1 MRVYKLFLIVFLLVT
16 FNSTLFAEEFYL
28 DSPRNEGTFRIEI
41 NNDAVWA
48 NDSQFSNGWSLQYH
62 TVRYASWEETKAPG
76 FINWVGKHFP
86 TLGDDDSIVRYGQ
99 GIGQNIVS
107 PEDIDS
113 EVPQEGDMPYA
124 GTLTYTLN
132 WQSFNRLTARNFQ
145 VSVGVLGEE
154 ALGEQIQSFAHNDL
168 GLGDDPKGWDTQRD
182 TEPIV
187 NIGYQHLWRLA
198 HFGEYH
204 NGWAGQLNLGPSAH
218 LGNLLTAVDLGFAF
232 RFGWNMLEGFNSFPA
247 PPGRGFFMAYYL
259 PKPSFAS
266 PHGAEVI
273 LGVRAS
279 GIIYSVLYDGSIITD
294 DDREVDREDF
304 VYAGFVGLNYHY
316 YDFLSIRLSL
326 IYTSDTLVE
335 ESLPDPLPG
344 AEKTEADS
352 SYGTLAIDFH
362 F

>member
-247 PPGRGFFMAYYL
+247 PPGRGFFTAYYL

-266 PHGAEVI
+266 PNGAEVI